1 MILIIH
7 PKDLSELQELLLATA
22 LYFELVG
29 ESEAAEIVGEQFDK
43 LYNYDNSHENIHN
56 ALNFDWDES

>member
-1 MILIIH
+1 MTLLIH
-7 PKDLSELQELLLATA
+7 PKDLSELQELLLAA
-22 LYFELVG
+22 VLYFELVG

-43 LYNYDNSHENIHN
+43 LYNYDNSHENIYN

>member
-1 MILIIH
+1 MTLLIH
-7 PKDLSELQELLLATA
+7 QKDLSELQELLLATA

-29 ESEAAEIVGEQFDK
+29 ETEAAEIIGEQFDK
-43 LYNYDNSHENIHN
+43 LYNYDNSHNNIHN

>member
-1 MILIIH
+1 MTLLIH

-29 ESEAAEIVGEQFDK
+29 ETEAADLYGEQFDK
-43 LYNYDNSHENIHN
+43 MYNYDNNNITN
-56 ALNFDWDES
+56 TINY